1 MLLYLLGIKFYAFM
15 VRLASLFNEKAR
27 FMVAGRKNLF
37 NNLKEKISGDED
49 IIWFH
54 AASLGEFEQGRPV
67 IEEIKRKNPDS
78 KILLTFFSPSG
89 YEIRKNY
96 EGADYIFYLPYD
108 GALNAKRFID
118 IVRPKMVFF
127 IKYEYWYYYL
137 RELNRKDIP
146 TYIFSAIYRKEQPFF
161 KWYGAFWRKMLSF
174 YNTIFIQN
182 MESVELLD
190 SIGVKNYVV
199 AGDTRFDRVYDIAS
213 KAQHLPLVEKFVGD
227 SDAVIC
233 GSTWP
238 KDEDNLI
245 EYIKKHDTGHKWII
259 APHETDKS
267 HVADILKKLDG
278 NAVRYTEAN
287 EENVCDSDVLIIDC
301 IGILSSVY
309 QYGKM
314 SYIGGG
320 FGRGIHNTLE
330 AATFGLAIV
339 FGPNYQRFKE
349 AVELI
354 EKGAA
359 FTYEEYSDLET
370 ILDKLTGDRV
380 YMEDRGRR
388 SAAYVSDNIGA
399 TRTILEKC
407 KL

>member
-1 MLLYLLGIKFYAFM
+1 MILYWIGIKLYVLM
-15 VRLASLFNEKAR
+15 VRLAAPFNEKAG
-27 FMVAGRKNLF
+27 FMVAGRKNVF
-37 NNLKEKISGDED
+37 NKLKEKISGDKD

-118 IVRPKMVFF
+118 IVKPKQAFF

-161 KWYGAFWRKMLSF
+161 KWYGGFWRKMLGF

-182 MESVELLD
+182 NESIELLK
-190 SIGVKNYVV
+190 SIGVKNYIV

-213 KAQHLPLVEKFVGD
+213 KAQHLPLIEKFVGD

-238 KDEDNLI
+238 KDEDNLA
-245 EYIKKHDTGHKWII
+245 EYINNSKTGHKWII
-259 APHETDKS
+259 APHETHKS
-267 HVADILKKLDG
+267 HVAEILKKLDG
-278 NAVRYTEAN
+278 KAILYTEAT
-287 EENVCDSDVLIIDC
+287 EENVINADVLIIDC

-309 QYGKM
+309 QYGKI

-330 AATFGLAIV
+330 AATFGLSIV
-339 FGPNYQRFKE
+339 FGPNYHKFKE
-349 AVELI
+349 AVQLI

-359 FTYEEYSDLET
+359 FTYNEYAELET
-370 ILDKLTGDRV
+370 ILDKLTGDRD
-380 YMEDRGRR
+380 YMEERGKL
-388 SAAYVSDNIGA
+388 SAEYVSNNIGA

-407 KL
+407 

>member
-1 MLLYLLGIKFYAFM
+1 MLLYWIGIKLYALM
-15 VRLASLFNEKAR
+15 VRLAAPFNNKAKL
-27 FMVAGRKNLF
+27 MIEGRKNLF
-37 NNLKEKISGDED
+37 ANIKASVSGAEN

-67 IEEIKRKNPDS
+67 IEAIKRKNPDS

-96 EGADYIFYLPYD
+96 EGADYIFYLPFD
-108 GALNAKRFID
+108 GAFNAKRF
-118 IVRPKMVFF
+118 VEMVNPKAVFF

-137 RELNRKDIP
+137 RELNRKNIP
-146 TYIFSAIYRKEQPFF
+146 TYIISAIYRQEQPFF
-161 KWYGAFWRKMLSF
+161 KWYGGFWRKMLGF
-174 YNTIFIQN
+174 YKTIFIQN
-182 MESVELLD
+182 NESVPLLE
-190 SIGVKNYVV
+190 SLGVKNYVV

-213 KAQHLPLVEKFVGD
+213 KAQDLPLVDKFVGGK
-227 SDAVIC
+227 DAVIC

-238 KDEDNLI
+238 KDEDNI
-245 EYIKKHDTGHKWII
+245 ARYIKEKGADYKWII
-259 APHETDKS
+259 APHETHKS
-267 HVADILKKLDG
+267 HVDEIVKKLDG
-278 NAVRYTEAN
+278 KAVLYTEAT
-287 EENVCDSDVLIIDC
+287 EENVCDANVLIIDC

-309 QYGKM
+309 QYGKI

-330 AATFGLAIV
+330 AATFGLSVV
-339 FGPNYQRFKE
+339 FGPNYQKFKE

-359 FTYEEYSDLET
+359 FTYNEYSEFEE
-370 ILDKLTGDRV
+370 IFDKLTTDKA
-380 YMEDRGRR
+380 YMEDRGKRA
-388 SAAYVSDNIGA
+388 SDYVGDNIGA
-399 TRTILEKC
+399 TKTILDTC

>member
-1 MLLYLLGIKFYAFM
+1 MLLYTIGVKFYALM
-15 VRLASLFNEKAR
+15 VRLVSPFNEKAKL
-27 FMVAGRKNLF
+27 MVAGRKNIF
-37 NNLKEKISGDED
+37 NNIRDKVSADKH

-67 IEEIKRKNPDS
+67 IEEIKRRNPGR

-96 EGADYIFYLPYD
+96 AGADYIFYLPFD
-108 GALNAKRFID
+108 GALNARRFMD
-118 IVRPKMVFF
+118 IVRPEMVFF

-137 RELNRKDIP
+137 RELKKRDIP
-146 TYIFSAIYRKEQPFF
+146 TYIISAIYRREQPFF
-161 KWYGAFWRKMLSF
+161 KWYGAFWRKMLGF
-174 YNTIFIQN
+174 YETIFIQN
-182 MESVELLD
+182 RESVELLE
-190 SIGVKNYVV
+190 SIGVNNFVV

-213 KAQHLPLVEKFVGD
+213 KAQNLPLVEKFVGD

-238 KDEDNLI
+238 RDEDNII
-245 EYIKKHDTGHKWII
+245 EYIKTHDTGHKWII

-267 HVADILKKLDG
+267 HVADILRKLDG
-278 NAVRYTEAN
+278 NAVLYTEAT
-287 EENVCDSDVLIIDC
+287 EENVCGSNVLIIDC

-309 QYGKM
+309 QYGKI

-330 AATFGLAIV
+330 AATFGLSIV
-339 FGPNYQRFKE
+339 FGPNYQKFKE

-359 FTYEEYSDLET
+359 FTYNEYGELESV
-370 ILDKLTGDRV
+370 LGKLTGDREF
-380 YMEDRGRR
+380 MEDSGRR
-388 SAAYVSDNIGA
+388 SAEYVSENIGA
-399 TRTILEKC
+399 TRTIIEKC
-407 KL
+407 RL